1 MVKRFLLGP
10 MPEEKR
16 VFSLPDTIPE
26 GGRTDAVIKLIR
38 SQKAKGLSDEAI
50 IAAVRAK
57 NKAECVRP

>member
-1 MVKRFLLGP
+1 